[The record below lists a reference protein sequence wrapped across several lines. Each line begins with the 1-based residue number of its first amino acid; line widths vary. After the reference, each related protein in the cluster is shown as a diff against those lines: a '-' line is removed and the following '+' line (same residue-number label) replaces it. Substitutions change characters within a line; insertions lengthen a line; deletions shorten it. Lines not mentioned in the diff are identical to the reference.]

1 MKDHLKSFILEQK
14 SKRNNFITDIKQQP
28 FLMEKLLLY
37 LVEFC
42 DIAEKF
48 FQITRTVTAKSFYIK
63 KFSVIVDFGV

>member
-14 SKRNNFITDIKQQP
+14 SKRSNFITDIKQQP

-48 FQITRTVTAKSFYIK
+48 FR
-63 KFSVIVDFGV
+63 